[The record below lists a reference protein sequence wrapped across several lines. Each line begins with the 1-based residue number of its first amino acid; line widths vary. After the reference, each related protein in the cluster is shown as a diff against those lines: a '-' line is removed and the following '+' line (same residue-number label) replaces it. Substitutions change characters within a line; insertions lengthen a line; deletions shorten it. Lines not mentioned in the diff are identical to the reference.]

1 MDLEQRLETIYKNRL
16 EVKYNNAMVREQ
28 LWVAGILLL
37 ISAFALM
44 AATVLQGAVNE
55 LSAITGWSKASI
67 TIVVTL
73 VIQVIVMRRMFQFY
87 KVQSGDTTMD
97 KKIDWKDIGKS
108 GLQVMS
114 YAIAMVIAWLL
125 LALTTILI
133 VIDYVNDFQY
143 LGLGIFM
150 ALLVEAIATWIVALV
165 LTIKLDNIMKL

>member
-1 MDLEQRLETIYKNRL
+1 MDLEQRLDTIYKNRL

-44 AATVLQGAVNE
+44 AVTVLQGAVNE

-87 KVQSGDTTMD
+87 KVTE
-97 KKIDWKDIGKS
+97 W
-108 GLQVMS
+108 
-114 YAIAMVIAWLL
+114 
-125 LALTTILI
+125 
-133 VIDYVNDFQY
+133 
-143 LGLGIFM
+143 
-150 ALLVEAIATWIVALV
+150 
-165 LTIKLDNIMKL
+165 